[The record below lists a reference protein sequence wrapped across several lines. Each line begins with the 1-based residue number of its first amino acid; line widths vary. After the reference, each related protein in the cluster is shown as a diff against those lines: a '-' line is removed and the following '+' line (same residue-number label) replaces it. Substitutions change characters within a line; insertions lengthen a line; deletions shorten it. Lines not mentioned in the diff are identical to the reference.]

1 MFIVSHFMLRNLS
14 CFLTTFVLMKSILTG
29 LLYCVSTFFI
39 FGQTEDWAKKTLST
53 LTLDQK
59 IGQLIMVAGYS
70 NKGEDHVKYLKNLID
85 KYHIGGVIMMQGSP
99 YYQVKAINT
108 LQQGCKIPLLIA
120 QDAEWGV
127 SMRLDSVPIFPRNMT
142 LGAIQNELLL
152 YEMGVQM
159 AKQCKSV
166 GVQVNFAPVI
176 DVNDNPANPVIG
188 DRSFGEDKYNVT
200 RKGGMIAKGMQSEN
214 IIACGK
220 HFPGHGNT
228 DTDSHLDLPIIRYD
242 KNVLDSIHLFPF
254 KTLIQH
260 GLQSI
265 MVAHL
270 YIPALDSTPNR
281 ASTLSPKIVH
291 GLLRKEL
298 GFNGL
303 IFTDALN
310 MQGVAKFYPSGEAD
324 MRALL
329 AGNDMLL
336 FSGNIP
342 KAVEKIKE
350 ALQKGEITIEEIDK
364 HVLRILQAKQWSGL
378 SNNIFPRNPSGVTQE
393 LNNSETKN
401 LIRRLYEAS
410 VTVVKNEFNILPI
423 KNLKSHNVG
432 HICISNS
439 ANGVNAIPTFVQ
451 TLNQYA
457 PVKHVFAN
465 KKSDLVGIAKQQFQK
480 QDVVI
485 ITVKDL
491 TKSANQNYGL
501 SVLIDDLIQY
511 LQSEGKIVVTCIFG
525 TPYALKNFECAH
537 SLMCLYED
545 NYYTRKAAAEAIVG
559 AIKVEGR
566 LPVSSGIFKAGQGHT
581 LTSLHRIR
589 FDENQEMCINADSLS
604 KIENIV
610 ENSIKERIFPG
621 CQVLIVKDGIA
632 IYQKSFGRL
641 TYDST
646 SPKVSND
653 STIYDLASVTKVTA
667 TTLAAMRLWEQGKL
681 NLKAKIKDYL
691 PEFDSTNK
699 ANITIEQ
706 LLTHTSG
713 LPSVVFYYTKPEF
726 KNTTCGN
733 TDTYTSMRTDSSN
746 FFVAHHIYMKNRYR
760 KVIIEYL
767 KQCRVRPPRR
777 FVYSDVNMTFMQL
790 IIERITQKPLDVYV
804 KENFYEPL
812 QLFHTGF
819 NPMLDSALQSYYIAP
834 TENDTL
840 WRRQLVCGTVHDQTA
855 AIFGGVCGNAG
866 LFSNARDIA
875 VIGQMLLNGG
885 YYGGIRFFNPKTVEY
900 FTRRVY
906 PNIRRG
912 LGWDKP
918 ENTKIRA
925 PVGSFASLQTYGHLG
940 YTGTAFWI
948 DPKENIVFVFLS
960 NRIYPTANDKRI
972 NKEAIRQKIMSVGY
986 KVQLQ

>member
-1 MFIVSHFMLRNLS
+1 
-14 CFLTTFVLMKSILTG
+14 MKRILTV
-29 LLYCVSTFFI
+29 LPCFFAVI
-39 FGQTEDWAKKTLST
+39 SVIAQDSWAKKTLSAMT
-53 LTLDQK
+53 LEQK
-59 IGQLIMVAGYS
+59 IGQLIMIAAYS
-70 NKGEDHVKYLKNLID
+70 NKGEEHITYTKKLID
-85 KYHIGGVIMMQGSP
+85 QYHIGGVIMMQGSP
-99 YYQVKAINT
+99 YRQVKAINA
-108 LQQGCKIPLLIA
+108 LQKDCKIPLLIA

-127 SMRLDSVPIFPRNMT
+127 SMRLDSVPAFPRNMT
-142 LGAIQNELLL
+142 LGAIQNDLLL
-152 YEMGVQM
+152 YEMGVLM
-159 AKQCKSV
+159 AKQCRSV
-166 GVQVNFAPVI
+166 GVQINFAPVI

-188 DRSFGEDKYNVT
+188 DRSFGEDKYNVI

-228 DTDSHLDLPIIRYD
+228 DTDSHLDLPVIRYD
-242 KNVLDSIHLFPF
+242 KNVLDTVHLVPF

-260 GLQSI
+260 GLQSV

-281 ASTLSPKIVH
+281 ASTLSPKIVN

-298 GFNGL
+298 NFKGL

-324 MRALL
+324 ARALI

-350 ALQKGEITIEEIDK
+350 ALNKGELTIQELDE
-364 HVLRILQAKQWSGL
+364 HVLRILQAKEWCGL
-378 SNNIFPRNPSGVTQE
+378 HKNMFPRNPSGVTQE
-393 LNNSETKN
+393 LNSTETKN

-423 KNLKSHNVG
+423 KDLKSHNVG
-432 HICISNS
+432 HICISNA
-439 ANGVNAIPTFVQ
+439 ANGVNTINTFVQ

-457 PVKHVFAN
+457 TVKHVFVN
-465 KKSDLVGIAKQQFQK
+465 KKADLVSIAKQQFEK
-480 QDVVI
+480 QDVLIV
-485 ITVKDL
+485 TVKDL
-491 TKSANQNYGL
+491 TKKPGENFGL
-501 SVLIDDLIQY
+501 SILIDDLIQY
-511 LQSEGKIVVTCIFG
+511 LQAQGKIVVTCVFG
-525 TPYALKNFECAH
+525 TPYSLKNFECAH

-545 NYYTRKAAAEAIVG
+545 NYYTRKAAAEVIVG
-559 AIKVEGR
+559 AIKADGR
-566 LPVSSGIFKAGQGHT
+566 LPVSSGVFKAGQGCT
-581 LTSLHRIR
+581 LSSLHRIR
-589 FDENQEMCINADSLS
+589 FDENQEMCIKTDSLYR
-604 KIENIV
+604 IENIV
-610 ENSIKERIFPG
+610 QECIQERIFPG
-621 CQVLIVKDGIA
+621 CQVVMVKSGIV
-632 IYQKSFGRL
+632 IYQKSFGKL

-646 SPKVSND
+646 SKNVTD
-653 STIYDLASVTKVTA
+653 TTLYDLASVTKVAA

-681 NLKAKIKDYL
+681 DLQKKIKDYL

-699 ANITIEQ
+699 ANITVEQ

-726 KNTTCGN
+726 KNTLCGS
-733 TDTYTSMRTDSSN
+733 TDAYMCMRTDSSN
-746 FFVAHHIYMKNRYR
+746 FCVANNIYMKNRYR
-760 KVIIEYL
+760 KVLIEYL
-767 KQCRVRPPRR
+767 KKCRVRPPRR
-777 FVYSDVNMTFMQL
+777 LIYSDVNMTFMQL

-812 QLFHTGF
+812 HLRHTGF
-819 NPMLDSALQSYYIAP
+819 NPILDTNLCLYDIAP

-840 WRRQLVCGTVHDQTA
+840 WRKQLICGTVHDQTA

-866 LFSNARDIA
+866 LFSNALDLA
-875 VIGQMLLNGG
+875 VIGQMLLNRGH
-885 YYGGIRFFNPKTVEY
+885 YGGVRFFAPQTIDY

-940 YTGTAFWI
+940 FTGTAFWI
-948 DPKENIVFVFLS
+948 DPKENLVFVFLS
-960 NRIYPTANDKRI
+960 NRIYPAVNDKRI
-972 NKEAIRQKIMSVGY
+972 NKEAIRQRIMSIAY
-986 KVQLQ
+986 KIELQ

>member
-1 MFIVSHFMLRNLS
+1 
-14 CFLTTFVLMKSILTG
+14 
-29 LLYCVSTFFI
+29 
-39 FGQTEDWAKKTLST
+39 GQDSWAKKTLATMS
-53 LTLDQK
+53 LEEK
-59 IGQLIMVAGYS
+59 IGQLIMIAAYS
-70 NKGEDHVKYLKNLID
+70 NKGEEHIQYTKTLID
-85 KYHIGGVIMMQGSP
+85 QYHIGGVIMMQGSP
-99 YYQVKAINT
+99 YLQIKALNT
-108 LQQGCKIPLLIA
+108 LQKDCKIPLLIA

-127 SMRLDSVPIFPRNMT
+127 GMRLDSVPLFPRNMT
-142 LGAIQNELLL
+142 LGAIQNDLLL
-152 YEMGVQM
+152 YEMGVQI
-159 AKQCKSV
+159 AKQCRAV

-188 DRSFGEDKYNVT
+188 DRSFGEDKYNVA

-214 IIACGK
+214 IIPCGK

-242 KNVLDSIHLFPF
+242 RNVLDTIHLLPF

-260 GLQSI
+260 GLPAI

-281 ASTLSPKIVH
+281 ASTLSPKVVNQ
-291 GLLRKEL
+291 LLRQEL
-298 GFNGL
+298 GFKGL

-310 MQGVAKFYPSGEAD
+310 MQGVAKFYPPGEAD
-324 MRALL
+324 VHALL

-336 FSGNIP
+336 FSGNVP
-342 KAVEKIKE
+342 KTVEKIKQ
-350 ALQKGEITIEEIDK
+350 ALNKGEITLQELDE
-364 HVLRILQAKQWSGL
+364 HVLRILQAKEWCGL
-378 SNNIFPRNPSGVTQE
+378 HKGLFPKNPTGVTQM
-393 LNNSETKN
+393 LNSSEIKN

-423 KNLKSHNVG
+423 KELKKHNVG
-432 HICISNS
+432 HICISNAAS
-439 ANGVNAIPTFVQ
+439 GVNTIATFVQ
-451 TLNQYA
+451 TLNRYA
-457 PVKHVFAN
+457 AVKHVFAN
-465 KKSDLVGIAKQQFQK
+465 KKSDLVSIAKQEFQK

-485 ITVKDL
+485 VTIKDITK
-491 TKSANQNYGL
+491 KASENFGI
-501 SVLIDDLIQY
+501 SVLVDDLIQY
-511 LQSEGKIVVTCIFG
+511 LQSQGKIVVTCVFG
-525 TPYALKNFECAH
+525 TPYSLKNFECAH
-537 SLMCLYED
+537 SLVCLYED
-545 NYYTRKAAAEAIVG
+545 NYYTRKAAAEVIVG
-559 AIKVEGR
+559 AIKADGK
-566 LPVSSGIFKAGQGHT
+566 LPVSSGTFKAGQGCT
-581 LTSLHRIR
+581 ISALHRIR
-589 FDENQEMCINADSLS
+589 FDENQEMCINTDSLK
-604 KIENIV
+604 KIEKIV
-610 ENSIKERIFPG
+610 EQSIKERIFPG
-621 CQVLIVKDGIA
+621 CQVMMVKEGIV

-646 SPKVSND
+646 SKKVHDD
-653 STIYDLASVTKVTA
+653 STIYDLASVTKVAA

-681 NLKAKIKDYL
+681 DLQKKIKDYL

-713 LPSVVFYYTKPEF
+713 LPSVLFYYRKPEF
-726 KNTTCGN
+726 RNTNCQY
-733 TDTYTSMRTDSSN
+733 TDTYTCMLTDSSH
-746 FFVAHHIYMKNRYR
+746 FYVAPHIFMKDRYR

-767 KQCRVRPPRR
+767 KKCRVRPPRR
-777 FVYSDVNMTFMQL
+777 LIYSDVNMTFMQL

-812 QLFHTGF
+812 QLRHTGF
-819 NPMLDSALQSYYIAP
+819 NPMLDTNLSKHDIAP

-840 WRRQLVCGTVHDQTA
+840 WRKQQIWGTVHDQTA

-866 LFSNARDIA
+866 LFSNAHDLA

-885 YYGGIRFFNPKTVEY
+885 VYGGVRFFAPQTIDY

-918 ENTKIRA
+918 ENTKIKA
-925 PVGSFASLQTYGHLG
+925 PVGSFASMQTYGHLG

-948 DPKENIVFVFLS
+948 DPKEKLVFVFLS
-960 NRIYPTANDKRI
+960 NRIYPTVNDKRI
-972 NKEAIRQKIMSVGY
+972 NKEAIRQKIMSIAY
-986 KVQLQ
+986 KVEVE

>member
-1 MFIVSHFMLRNLS
+1 M
-14 CFLTTFVLMKSILTG
+14 
-29 LLYCVSTFFI
+29 
-39 FGQTEDWAKKTLST
+39 TLE
-53 LTLDQK
+53 QK
-59 IGQLIMVAGYS
+59 IGQLIMIAAYS
-70 NKGEDHVKYLKNLID
+70 NKGEEHVIYTKKLID
-85 KYHIGGVIMMQGSP
+85 QYHIGGVIMMQGSP
-99 YYQVKAINT
+99 YKQVKAINT
-108 LQQGCKIPLLIA
+108 LQKDCKIPLLIA

-127 SMRLDSVPIFPRNMT
+127 SMRLDSIPVFPRNMT
-142 LGAIQNELLL
+142 LGAIENDLLL
-152 YEMGVQM
+152 YEMGVLM
-159 AKQCKSV
+159 AKQCRSV

-188 DRSFGEDKYNVT
+188 DRSFGEDKNNVI

-242 KNVLDSIHLFPF
+242 KNVLDSVHLVPF

-281 ASTLSPKIVH
+281 ASTLSPKIVN

-298 GFNGL
+298 GFKGL

-324 MRALL
+324 MRALI
-329 AGNDMLL
+329 AGNDILL

-350 ALQKGEITIEEIDK
+350 ALNKGEITMQELDE
-364 HVLRILQAKQWSGL
+364 HVLRILQAKEWCGL
-378 SNNIFPRNPSGVTQE
+378 HKNIFPRNPSGVTQE

-432 HICISNS
+432 HICISS
-439 ANGVNAIPTFVQ
+439 AANGVNTINTFVQ

-457 PVKHVFAN
+457 NVKHVFAN
-465 KKSDLVGIAKQQFQK
+465 KKADLVSIAKQQFEK

-485 ITVKDL
+485 VTVKDL
-491 TKSANQNYGL
+491 TKKPSENFGL

-511 LQSEGKIVVTCIFG
+511 LQAQGKIVVTCVFG
-525 TPYALKNFECAH
+525 TPYSLKNFECTH

-545 NYYTRKAAAEAIVG
+545 NYYTRKAAAEVIVG
-559 AIKVEGR
+559 AIKADGK
-566 LPVSSGIFKAGQGHT
+566 LPVSSGIFKAGQGYT
-581 LTSLHRIR
+581 LSSLHRIR
-589 FDENQEMCINADSLS
+589 FDENQEMCIKTDSLF
-604 KIENIV
+604 KVENIIQ
-610 ENSIKERIFPG
+610 ESIREHIFPG
-621 CQVLIVKDGIA
+621 CQVMMVKEGVV
-632 IYQKSFGRL
+632 IYQKSFGKL
-641 TYDST
+641 TYDSISKNVT
-646 SPKVSND
+646 D
-653 STIYDLASVTKVTA
+653 TTLYDLASITKVAA

-681 NLKAKIKDYL
+681 ELQKKIKDYL

-699 ANITIEQ
+699 ANITVEQ

-713 LPSVVFYYTKPEF
+713 LPSVLFYYNKPEF
-726 KNTTCGN
+726 KNTLCGN
-733 TDTYTSMRTDSSN
+733 TDTYMCMRTDSSN
-746 FFVAHHIYMKNRYR
+746 FCVANNIYMKDRYR
-760 KVIIEYL
+760 KVLIEYL
-767 KQCRVRPPRR
+767 KQCKIRPPRR
-777 FVYSDVNMTFMQL
+777 LIYSDVNMTFMQL

-812 QLFHTGF
+812 QLRYTGF
-819 NPMLDSALQSYYIAP
+819 NPILDTNLCLYDIAP

-840 WRRQLVCGTVHDQTA
+840 WRKQLVCGTVHDQTA

-866 LFSNARDIA
+866 LFSNAHDLA

-885 YYGGIRFFNPKTVEY
+885 HYGGVRFFAPQTINY
-900 FTRRVY
+900 FTRRVF

-925 PVGSFASLQTYGHLG
+925 PVGSFASMQTYGHLG
-940 YTGTAFWI
+940 FTGTAFWI
-948 DPKENIVFVFLS
+948 DPKENLVFVFLS
-960 NRIYPTANDKRI
+960 NRIYPTVNDKRI
-972 NKEAIRQKIMSVGY
+972 NKEAIRQKIMSIAY
-986 KVQLQ
+986 KVQLP